1 MLLDSPEIFKIENRF
16 ISLFER
22 TFKKGINPST
32 YTPSTFK
39 TSVKRAFSSV
49 TFRTQLDRL
58 IDDIYLYS
66 IEATDKLIEQ
76 SLNASL
82 QRTPRTHFLSAA
94 DTNTQDTPLILTEEA
109 VNQSTDLALEVS
121 ESIIRMLQEEGIYQE
136 NPRKL
141 AGRIT
146 DLWGGEKYRAVRFA
160 RTITADIATNTSLHR
175 FQQQGIQ
182 EMQIYATIDKRT
194 SPYCRMMHGTVFKT
208 DSPEASKYR
217 TPFHSNCR
225 TAILPVTAF
234 SNIDDSMRY
243 ENRDFSKL
251 YGQNFKVLDEG
262 LDSDSVKKIF
272 KDIDKFKEKYSIPKF
287 VFDEDIEKRLMK
299 LGVSVEAK

>member
-1 MLLDSPEIFKIENRF
+1 MLLDSPEIYKIENRF

-22 TFKKGINPST
+22 TIKKGLLNIPGPKIKS
-32 YTPSTFK
+32 
-39 TSVKRAFSSV
+39 SVKRAFSSA
-49 TFRTQLDRL
+49 TFRTQLERL

-141 AGRIT
+141 AGRII
-146 DLWGGEKYRAVRFA
+146 DLWGGEKYRAVRFT
-160 RTITADIATNTSLHR
+160 RTITADIATNTSLHGSSSR
-175 FQQQGIQ
+175 AF
-182 EMQIYATIDKRT
+182 KK
-194 SPYCRMMHGTVFKT
+194 CR
-208 DSPEASKYR
+208 Y
-217 TPFHSNCR
+217 TPQLTKER
-225 TAILPVTAF
+225 VPTAV
-234 SNIDDSMRY
+234 
-243 ENRDFSKL
+243 
-251 YGQNFKVLDEG
+251 
-262 LDSDSVKKIF
+262 
-272 KDIDKFKEKYSIPKF
+272 
-287 VFDEDIEKRLMK
+287 
-299 LGVSVEAK
+299 